1 MFYLLWI
8 IIILKKRLREIV
20 SVSMKYG
27 FKNGIGNPEELK
39 LVLEE
44 LGPTFVKIGQIL
56 STRPDILPMEYI
68 LELQK
73 LQDDVKP
80 GEFNIM
86 KDVIEAELGGNSI
99 ENIFMEFDTTPI
111 ASASLSEVYLAKLNN
126 GDQVVVKVQRPRVK
140 EKNDGRYSN
149 P

>member
-1 MFYLLWI
+1 MDNNYT
-8 IIILKKRLREIV
+8 KKRLREIV

-86 KDVIEAELGGNSI
+86 KDVIEAELGNSI

>member
-1 MFYLLWI
+1 
-8 IIILKKRLREIV
+8 
-20 SVSMKYG
+20 MKYG

-140 EKNDGRYSN
+140 EKK
-149 P
+149 